1 MSQVKIISSALA
13 ASAVHKNQYP
23 QEELAQIALIG
34 RSNSGKS
41 SLINALLQ
49 RKNLARTSSQPG
61 KTRLLNFYR
70 AEADF
75 DQRRIAWHFVD
86 LPGYGY
92 AKASKTERQQW
103 AAFIDAYLSSRRQ
116 TVYCWQLLDIRHL
129 PSQEDR
135 QMYRFL
141 SGAGFRL
148 QLIAG
153 KSDKLSKNAAAAGV
167 KAIAETLETPAAA
180 ILPFS
185 AVTLAGREELLS
197 RATAFVVSLG
207 G

>member
-1 MSQVKIISSALA
+1 
-13 ASAVHKNQYP
+13 
-23 QEELAQIALIG
+23 
-34 RSNSGKS
+34 
-41 SLINALLQ
+41 
-49 RKNLARTSSQPG
+49 
-61 KTRLLNFYR
+61 
-70 AEADF
+70 
-75 DQRRIAWHFVD
+75 
-86 LPGYGY
+86 
-92 AKASKTERQQW
+92 
-103 AAFIDAYLSSRRQ
+103 
-116 TVYCWQLLDIRHL
+116 
-129 PSQEDR
+129 
-135 QMYRFL
+135 MYRFL

-167 KAIAETLETPAAA
+167 KAIAEILEVPTAA